1 LAPDC
6 QCQRRVFAG
15 GFCLAHGKAERVA
28 FYFPSATF
36 MQVRL
41 PEFFLFAASLPL
53 ALLASCAK
61 PAPLAWLD
69 DYAAAVTQAKAE
81 HKQILLDFT
90 GSDWCVN
97 CFRLTDEVF
106 SKPDFAD
113 YARDHYV
120 LVTVD
125 FPIKTELS
133 EKVTQQNTALQ
144 TKYAVVNIPTLIL
157 LDAGEKQLALV
168 QGYRGE
174 GVAGLLDE
182 LNDPAHHPVPS
193 PAMPPAPAAAPM
205 PSVASADSTT
215 K

>member
-1 LAPDC
+1 M
-6 QCQRRVFAG
+6 RVRPP
-15 GFCLAHGKAERVA
+15 K
-28 FYFPSATF
+28 TF
-36 MQVRL
+36 SFIL
-41 PEFFLFAASLPL
+41 TFLL

-61 PAPLAWLD
+61 PAPLVWTD
-69 DYAAAVTQAKAE
+69 DYAAAVTQAKAQ
-81 HKQILLDFT
+81 HKQILLNFT

-97 CFRLTDEVF
+97 CFRLDDEVF
-106 SKPDFAD
+106 SKPEFAD

-120 LVTVD
+120 LVTLD
-125 FPIKTELS
+125 FPIKKELS

-144 TKYAVVNIPTLIL
+144 TKYAVANIPTLIL
-157 LDAGEKQLALV
+157 LDADEKQLAFV

-193 PAMPPAPAAAPM
+193 PVPGPALTPPA
-205 PSVASADSTT
+205 ASANSTA